1 VFGTGFIHLERDQ
14 RGFAA
19 LMARRFFSLSSLLL
33 ASGLLALASCG
44 GGGDK
49 ELIIGATTSVQ
60 DPGLLDE
67 IVREF
72 EEITDY
78 DVKPIVGGSG
88 QILEMA
94 RQGEFDVIM
103 THSPADEN
111 KFLADDEGLDRR
123 PAMRNFF
130 LVAGPEGDRAG
141 VATATTMSEA
151 FERIAAGG
159 HAFISR
165 GDNSGTH
172 RREQSIW
179 EELGIQPDGHSWYEV
194 SSTGQ
199 GQSLLVA
206 ADKEAYTLVD
216 SATFTAFRERANL
229 TALFTDREQPNI
241 YSVIRINPEKHD
253 VNAAGAIAFAEFIT
267 SQAGQCLIGG
277 FGVEDYGEPLFEP
290 FFGCPT
296 ANTG

>member
-1 VFGTGFIHLERDQ
+1 
-14 RGFAA
+14 
-19 LMARRFFSLSSLLL
+19 MARLSLAFLSKLLVIV
-33 ASGLLALASCG
+33 ALLTLASCG
-44 GGGDK
+44 GGGDN
-49 ELIIGATTSVQ
+49 ELILGATTSVQ

-72 EEITDY
+72 EGITDY

-103 THSPADEN
+103 THSPADED
-111 KFLADDEGLDRR
+111 KFIADDEGLDKRT
-123 PAMRNFF
+123 AMRNFF
-130 LVAGPEGDRAG
+130 LVAGPEADPAG
-141 VATATTMSEA
+141 VAAAANVSEA

-179 EELGIQPDGHSWYEV
+179 EEVGIQPDGEPWYQV

-199 GQSLLVA
+199 GQNLLVA
-206 ADKEAYTLVD
+206 ADNNAYTLVD
-216 SATFTAFRERANL
+216 SSTFTVFRERTDL
-229 TALFTDREQPNI
+229 VALFTDSETPNI
-241 YSVIRINPEKHD
+241 YSVIRINPQKHD

-267 SQAGQCLIGG
+267 SQGGQCLIDK
-277 FGVEDYGEPLFEP
+277 FGVEEYGEPLFEA
-290 FFGCPT
+290 FFDCPSE
-296 ANTG
+296 NTG

>member
-1 VFGTGFIHLERDQ
+1 
-14 RGFAA
+14 
-19 LMARRFFSLSSLLL
+19 MARRIAWFANLVVAAALFSV
-33 ASGLLALASCG
+33 ASCG
-44 GGGDK
+44 GDGEK
-49 ELIIGATTSVQ
+49 ELILGATTSVQ

-103 THSPADEN
+103 THSPADED
-111 KFLADDEGLDRR
+111 KFLADGEGLERR

-130 LVAGPEGDRAG
+130 LIAGPEGDPAD
-141 VATATTMSEA
+141 VDAAVNMSEA

-159 HAFISR
+159 HGFISR

-179 EELGIQPDGHSWYEV
+179 EELGIQPDSQPWYEV

-206 ADKEAYTLVD
+206 ADKNAYTLVD
-216 SATFTAFRERANL
+216 SSTFTAFRERADL
-229 TALFTDREQPNI
+229 SALFTDRELPNI
-241 YSVIRINPEKHD
+241 YSVIRINSEKHD
-253 VNAAGAIAFAEFIT
+253 VNASGAVAFVEFIT
-267 SQAGQCLIGG
+267 SQVGQCLIDE
-277 FGVEDYGEPLFEP
+277 FGSDEFGEPLFEA
-290 FFGCPT
+290 FFDCPT